1 MVLEGGEKPKGPTH
15 NFVKEPR
22 LIEGADAYERLG
34 VERKATSEE
43 ISSAFR
49 YLASKYHPN
58 ASGGGNE
65 ATMKLITEAYA
76 NLRSEKRVAYDQTLS
91 LHPDNKTPSRRS
103 ARSSSLN
110 LNEIFRT
117 VKRVYP
123 DTTLNEMFSGRATE
137 KSQMS
142 MKERATI
149 AAAKG
154 PGNFMALIDN
164 ETGKRNF

>member
-1 MVLEGGEKPKGPTH
+1 MRMKSH

-76 NLRSEKRVAYDQTLS
+76 NLRSEKRVAYDRTLPPPA
-91 LHPDNKTPSRRS
+91 PDNRPRSQSPSRNS
-103 ARSSSLN
+103 P
-110 LNEIFRT
+110 I
-117 VKRVYP
+117 
-123 DTTLNEMFSGRATE
+123 NEMFRE
-137 KSQMS
+137 V
-142 MKERATI
+142 
-149 AAAKG
+149 
-154 PGNFMALIDN
+154 N
-164 ETGKRNF
+164 